1 MATSSSE
8 QNDVFDG
15 VTNFTLIRMIRKDNV
30 YQVMFWDEE
39 LSEWQETGVQAS
51 VFQPT
56 VFPSLVFSA
65 DSGASEC
72 QVFDAVSCDFFCI
85 PRIYDGSIW
94 AAIMCGDKLFLL
106 DSSSIILYE
115 VTTEKYRTIY
125 SYDRHLHENRIYN
138 IFLQDESIF
147 FSDPSSKQIIRY
159 DLSTEEIVRTK
170 ARTNDCS
177 DFVVVGD
184 WVYSV
189 SEDESSRMHLLMS
202 NLLTGEEYLRVLLVK

>member
-1 MATSSSE
+1 M
-8 QNDVFDG
+8 
-15 VTNFTLIRMIRKDNV
+15 M
-30 YQVMFWDEE
+30 
-39 LSEWQETGVQAS
+39 VQYG
-51 VFQPT
+51 QP
-56 VFPSLVFSA
+56 
-65 DSGASEC
+65 
-72 QVFDAVSCDFFCI
+72 SCVEISC
-85 PRIYDGSIW
+85 
-94 AAIMCGDKLFLL
+94 FLL

>member
-1 MATSSSE
+1 MIALK
-8 QNDVFDG
+8 N
-15 VTNFTLIRMIRKDNV
+15 TLH
-30 YQVMFWDEE
+30 
-39 LSEWQETGVQAS
+39 
-51 VFQPT
+51 
-56 VFPSLVFSA
+56 
-65 DSGASEC
+65 DSNNGL
-72 QVFDAVSCDFFCI
+72 D
-85 PRIYDGSIW
+85 YT
-94 AAIMCGDKLFLL
+94 L